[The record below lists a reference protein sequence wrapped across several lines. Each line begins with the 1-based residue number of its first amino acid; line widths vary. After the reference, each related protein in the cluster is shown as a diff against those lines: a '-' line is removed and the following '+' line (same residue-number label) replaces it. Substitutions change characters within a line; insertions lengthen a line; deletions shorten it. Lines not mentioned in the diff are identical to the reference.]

1 MTEQIS
7 VVIVDDHA
15 LFRRGVR
22 QLLKSDPGVTVLAE
36 ASCGRDGIDL
46 VMRTTPDVALVD
58 LHMRDIDGVTLIRA
72 ARSAGSQTRFIM
84 LTVSDSR
91 HDLDAALEAG
101 AAGYLLKDMEPEDL
115 CKMVRAAAGGHR
127 PVAEPLLNGRGR
139 GPGEFWSAEAGVLWE
154 TLTDREREILKLVG
168 QGASNKMI
176 ANLLGIAEST
186 VKVHVKHLLS
196 KLKVRSRV
204 EAAIWLQELR
214 PN

>member
-1 MTEQIS
+1 
-7 VVIVDDHA
+7 
-15 LFRRGVR
+15 
-22 QLLKSDPGVTVLAE
+22 
-36 ASCGRDGIDL
+36 
-46 VMRTTPDVALVD
+46 
-58 LHMRDIDGVTLIRA
+58 
-72 ARSAGSQTRFIM
+72 M

-115 CKMVRAAAGGHR
+115 CKMVRAAVGGDR
-127 PVAEPLLNGRGR
+127 PVAEPLLNGRG
-139 GPGEFWSAEAGVLWE
+139 PGESWSAEAGVLCE

>member
-1 MTEQIS
+1 MAEQIG

-15 LFRRGVR
+15 LFRRGVS
-22 QLLKSDPGVTVLAE
+22 QLLNSDPGVTVLAE
-36 ASCGRDGIDL
+36 ASCGREGIDMI
-46 VMRTTPDVALVD
+46 MRMTPDVALVD
-58 LHMRDIDGVTLIRA
+58 LHMRDIDGITLIRA

-115 CKMVRAAAGGHR
+115 CRMVRAAVGGDR
-127 PVAEPLLNGRGR
+127 PVAEPLLSGR
-139 GPGEFWSAEAGVLWE
+139 GPGESWSAEAGVLWE